1 MKVTEDNTLS
11 KLPRCLLVWYDGG
24 RRVLPWRE
32 DPTPYHVWISEI
44 MLQQT
49 RVEAVKPYYER
60 FLAQFPD
67 IAALAAAPEEALL
80 KAWEGLGYYT
90 RVRNLG
96 KAANLIMTE
105 YGGSMPGTYEEIIKL
120 PGIGSYTAGAIA
132 SIAFGQ
138 SVPAVDGNVLRVYAR
153 VMADDAEI
161 TDAKVKRRIE
171 EEFREIMP
179 KDRPG
184 DLNQSL
190 MELGAMVCLPNGDP
204 KCENCPLKEL
214 CKTGKCG
221 DGTYA
226 SYPVKAKKAPRTV
239 EEKTVL
245 ILHNDNKLVITR
257 RPEKGLLAGMYEFP
271 CMEGHA
277 AKDRVVAYIRTL
289 GLEPLQV
296 KKLDPAKH
304 IFTHREWHM
313 TGYEVRLDELA
324 SLKKEKGSAESL
336 LMVDKKEIEDRYP
349 IPSAYAA
356 FAKHLRIL
364 QGSKAKRALSAEG

>member
-1 MKVTEDNTLS
+1 MKVTEDKEILCN
-11 KLPRCLLVWYDGG
+11 LPRCLLAWYDGG

-32 DPTPYHVWISEI
+32 DPTPYHVWVSEI

-67 IAALAAAPEEALL
+67 IAALAAASEEVLL

-138 SVPAVDGNVLRVYAR
+138 RVPAVDGNVLRVYAR
-153 VMADDAEI
+153 VLAEKAEI
-161 TDAKVKRRIE
+161 TDNKVKRRIE
-171 EEFREIMP
+171 EKFEEIMP
-179 KDRPG
+179 EKRSG
-184 DLNQSL
+184 DFNQSL
-190 MELGAMVCLPNGDP
+190 MELGAMVCLPNGEP
-204 KCENCPLKEL
+204 KCEECPLKKL
-214 CKTGKCG
+214 CRTGKCG

-226 SYPVKAKKAPRTV
+226 SYPVKAKKASRRV

-245 ILHNDNKLVITR
+245 ILHNENKLVITR
-257 RPEKGLLAGMYEFP
+257 RPTKGLLAGMYEFP
-271 CMEGHA
+271 CMEGPA
-277 AKDRVVAYIRTL
+277 SKEQALAFCRGKL
-289 GLEPLQV
+289 GLEPLQI
-296 KKLDPAKH
+296 KPLSPAKH
-304 IFTHREWHM
+304 IFTHLEWHM
-313 TGYEVRLDELA
+313 TGFEVRLDELA
-324 SLKKEKGSAESL
+324 SLKEGKSENL
-336 LMVDKKEIEDRYP
+336 LMVEKTEIEDRYP

-356 FAKHLRIL
+356 YAKHLRIR
-364 QGSKAKRALSAEG
+364 QGSSAKRSL